1 MSGQQFPLLSPLRK
15 VEGTDQH
22 CQQVSSRMPETDSDS
37 VFTSRYWVGELH
49 PIFTVNPVP
58 LCLTRIIR
66 LLHAT
71 RNDVRF
77 REDSKRKPADN
88 CVAIASGFSSQ
99 VSPTL
104 FRVSCCRHT
113 TAGQIVGLACS
124 VVNPQIRKKNQPSRQ
139 RGATREGSR
148 EKHHPRER
156 SYRLV
161 S

>member
-1 MSGQQFPLLSPLRK
+1 MSGQQFPLLSPWRK

-37 VFTSRYWVGELH
+37 VFDSRYWVGELH

-77 REDSKRKPADN
+77 REDSKRKPADSRRAT
-88 CVAIASGFSSQ
+88 VSGFITRVRLSMVPSSCGR
-99 VSPTL
+99 P
-104 FRVSCCRHT
+104 T
-113 TAGQIVGLACS
+113 TAEAIVKATS
-124 VVNPQIRKKNQPSRQ
+124 PKVNPQIRKKNQPSRQ
-139 RGATREGSR
+139 RGAAREGSR